1 MLDSGEG
8 LVSSVRKCV
17 KKPEGEEKAVM
28 NRECKDL
35 KSGSDPQSQI
45 SRGLARNADS
55 WALLQTCQ
63 TRIYALRSPVN
74 SVSQVSG
81 WELRA

>member
-8 LVSSVRKCV
+8 LVSSVHKCV
-17 KKPEGEEKAVM
+17 KKLEGEEKAVV
-28 NRECKDL
+28 NRQCKDL
-35 KSGSDPQSQI
+35 QSGSDPQSQI

-63 TRIYALRSPVN
+63 TRIYTLRSPVT
-74 SVSQVSG
+74 SVQVSG